1 MSYAVVN
8 LLLTVIDL
16 YWWVVI
22 VSVILSWLVAFDV
35 LNTRSQAAQ
44 TIWRAVDSLT
54 EPLLR
59 PIRSVL
65 PAVGGL
71 DLSPLLLLLGLQFLR
86 DLIAR
91 SAMGG
96 FALG

>member
-1 MSYAVVN
+1 MSYAVLN
-8 LLLTVIDL
+8 LLVTVLDL

-22 VSVILSWLVAFDV
+22 ISVILSWLVAFDV

-44 TIWRAVDSLT
+44 TIWRAVDALT

-65 PAVGGL
+65 PAIGGL
-71 DLSPLLLLLGLQFLR
+71 DLSPLILLLGIQFLQN
-86 DLIAR
+86 LLTH
-91 SAMGG
+91 SVG
-96 FALG
+96 

>member
-1 MSYAVVN
+1 MSYAVLS
-8 LLLTVIDL
+8 LLLTVLDL

-22 VSVILSWLVAFDV
+22 ISVILSWLVAFDV

-44 TIWRAVDSLT
+44 TIWRAVDALT

-71 DLSPLLLLLGLQFLR
+71 DLSPLILLLGIQFLQN
-86 DLIAR
+86 LLTH
-91 SAMGG
+91 SVG
-96 FALG
+96 

>member
-1 MSYAVVN
+1 MSYAVLN
-8 LLLTVIDL
+8 LLLTILDL
-16 YWWVVI
+16 YWWIVI

-44 TIWRAVDSLT
+44 TIWRAVDALT

-65 PAVGGL
+65 PAIGGL
-71 DLSPLLLLLGLQFLR
+71 DLSPLILLLGIQFLQN
-86 DLIAR
+86 LLTH
-91 SAMGG
+91 SVG
-96 FALG
+96 

>member
-1 MSYAVVN
+1 MNYAVAN

-22 VSVILSWLVAFDV
+22 ISVIMSWLVAFDV
-35 LNTRSQAAQ
+35 LNTRSQVAQ
-44 TIWRAVDSLT
+44 TIWRAVDALT
-54 EPLLR
+54 EPLLA

-65 PAVGGL
+65 PAIGGL
-71 DLSPLLLLLGLQFLR
+71 DMSPLILLLGIQFLR

-91 SAMGG
+91 SVMGG

>member
-1 MSYAVVN
+1 MSYAVAN
-8 LLLTVIDL
+8 LLLTVLDL

-22 VSVILSWLVAFDV
+22 ISVILSWLVAFDV

-44 TIWRAVDSLT
+44 TIWRAVDALT

-59 PIRSVL
+59 PIRNVL

-71 DLSPLLLLLGLQFLR
+71 DLSPLILLLGIQFLQN
-86 DLIAR
+86 LI
-91 SAMGG
+91 SHSVG
-96 FALG
+96 

>member
-8 LLLTVIDL
+8 LLLTVLDL

-22 VSVILSWLVAFDV
+22 ISVILSWLVAFDV

-44 TIWRAVDSLT
+44 TIWRAVDALT

-59 PIRSVL
+59 PIRTVL
-65 PAVGGL
+65 PAIGGL
-71 DLSPLLLLLGLQFLR
+71 DLSPLILLLGIQFLQN
-86 DLIAR
+86 LI
-91 SAMGG
+91 SHSVG
-96 FALG
+96 

>member
-1 MSYAVVN
+1 MSYAIAN

-22 VSVILSWLVAFDV
+22 ISVILSWLVAFDV

-44 TIWRAVDSLT
+44 TVWRVVDTLT

-59 PIRSVL
+59 PIRNVL

-71 DLSPLLLLLGLQFLR
+71 DLSPLILLLGLQFLR

-91 SAMGG
+91 SVMGG

>member
-1 MSYAVVN
+1 MNYAVAN

-22 VSVILSWLVAFDV
+22 ISVIMSWLVAFDV

-44 TIWRAVDSLT
+44 TIWRAVDALT
-54 EPLLR
+54 EPLLA

-65 PAVGGL
+65 PAIGGL
-71 DLSPLLLLLGLQFLR
+71 DMSPLILLLGIQFLR

-91 SAMGG
+91 SVMGG
-96 FALG
+96 FALN

>member
-1 MSYAVVN
+1 MSYAVVS
-8 LLLTVIDL
+8 LLLTVLDL

-22 VSVILSWLVAFDV
+22 ISVILSWLVAFDV

-44 TIWRAVDSLT
+44 TIWRAVDALT

-71 DLSPLLLLLGLQFLR
+71 DLSPLILLLGIQFLQN
-86 DLIAR
+86 LL
-91 SAMGG
+91 SHSVG
-96 FALG
+96 

>member
-8 LLLTVIDL
+8 LLLSVLDL
-16 YWWVVI
+16 YWWVVV
-22 VSVILSWLVAFDV
+22 VSVIMSWLVAFDV
-35 LNTRSQAAQ
+35 LNMRSQAAQ
-44 TIWRAVDSLT
+44 TIWRTVDALT

-65 PAVGGL
+65 PSVGGL
-71 DLSPLLLLLGLQFLR
+71 DISPLILLLGLQFLH

-91 SAMGG
+91 GAGG
-96 FALG
+96 LSIG

>member
-1 MSYAVVN
+1 MNYAVAN

-22 VSVILSWLVAFDV
+22 ISVVMSWLVAFDV

-44 TIWRAVDSLT
+44 TIWRAVDALT
-54 EPLLR
+54 EPLLA

-65 PAVGGL
+65 PAIGGL
-71 DLSPLLLLLGLQFLR
+71 DMSPLILLLGIQFLR

-91 SAMGG
+91 SVMGG
-96 FALG
+96 FAFN

>member
-1 MSYAVVN
+1 MSYAVAN
-8 LLLTVIDL
+8 LILTVLDL

-22 VSVILSWLVAFDV
+22 ISVIMSWLVAFDV

-44 TIWRAVDSLT
+44 TIWRTVEALT

-65 PAVGGL
+65 PSVGGL
-71 DLSPLLLLLGLQFLR
+71 DISPLILLLGLQFLR
-86 DLIAR
+86 DLVAR
-91 SAMGG
+91 GFGG
-96 FALG
+96 LALG

>member
-1 MSYAVVN
+1 MSYAIAN

-22 VSVILSWLVAFDV
+22 ISVILSWLVAFDV

-44 TIWRAVDSLT
+44 TIWRVVDTLT

-59 PIRSVL
+59 PIRNVL

-71 DLSPLLLLLGLQFLR
+71 DLSPLILLLGLQFLR

-91 SAMGG
+91 SVMGG

>member
-8 LLLTVIDL
+8 LLLTVLDL

-22 VSVILSWLVAFDV
+22 ISVILSWLVAFDV

-44 TIWRAVDSLT
+44 TIWRAVDALT

-59 PIRSVL
+59 PLRTVL
-65 PAVGGL
+65 PAIGGL
-71 DLSPLLLLLGLQFLR
+71 DLSPLILLLGIQFLQN
-86 DLIAR
+86 LI
-91 SAMGG
+91 SHSVG
-96 FALG
+96 

>member
-8 LLLTVIDL
+8 LLLTILDL

-22 VSVILSWLVAFDV
+22 ISVILSWLVAFDV

-44 TIWRAVDSLT
+44 TIWRAVDALT

-59 PIRSVL
+59 PIRNVL

-71 DLSPLLLLLGLQFLR
+71 DLSPLILLLGIQFLQNV
-86 DLIAR
+86 I
-91 SAMGG
+91 SHSVG
-96 FALG
+96 

>member
-8 LLLTVIDL
+8 LILTILDL

-22 VSVILSWLVAFDV
+22 ISVILSWLAAFDV

-44 TIWRAVDSLT
+44 LVWRTVDALT

-59 PIRSVL
+59 PIRNVL
-65 PAVGGL
+65 PSVGGL
-71 DLSPLLLLLGLQFLR
+71 DLSPLILLLAIQFLQN
-86 DLIAR
+86 LI
-91 SAMGG
+91 SHSVG
-96 FALG
+96 

>member
-8 LLLTVIDL
+8 LILTILDL

-22 VSVILSWLVAFDV
+22 ISVILSWLVAFDV

-44 TIWRAVDSLT
+44 LVWRTVDALT

-59 PIRSVL
+59 PIRNVL
-65 PAVGGL
+65 PSVGGL
-71 DLSPLLLLLGLQFLR
+71 DLSPLILLLAIQFLQN
-86 DLIAR
+86 LI
-91 SAMGG
+91 SHSVG
-96 FALG
+96 

>member
-1 MSYAVVN
+1 MAYAVLN
-8 LLLTVIDL
+8 LLLTVLDL

-22 VSVILSWLVAFDV
+22 VSVVLSWLVAFDV

-44 TIWRAVDSLT
+44 TIWRAVEALT

-71 DLSPLLLLLGLQFLR
+71 DLSPLILLLGLQFLR

-91 SAMGG
+91 GAGG
-96 FALG
+96 LAFG

>member
-1 MSYAVVN
+1 MSYAVAN
-8 LLLTVIDL
+8 LILTVLDL

-22 VSVILSWLVAFDV
+22 ISVIMSWLVAFDV
-35 LNTRSQAAQ
+35 LNMRSQAAQ
-44 TIWRAVDSLT
+44 TIWRTVDALT

-65 PAVGGL
+65 PSVGGL
-71 DLSPLLLLLGLQFLR
+71 DISPLILLLGLQFLR

-91 SAMGG
+91 GFGG
-96 FALG
+96 LALG

>member
-1 MSYAVVN
+1 MNYAVAN

-22 VSVILSWLVAFDV
+22 ISVAFSWLVAFDV

-44 TIWRAVDSLT
+44 TIWRMVDALT
-54 EPLLR
+54 EPLLA

-65 PAVGGL
+65 PAIGGL
-71 DLSPLLLLLGLQFLR
+71 DMSPLILLLGLQFLR

-91 SAMGG
+91 SVMGG
-96 FALG
+96 FSVG

>member
-1 MSYAVVN
+1 MNYAVAN

-22 VSVILSWLVAFDV
+22 VSVVLSWLVAFDV

-44 TIWRAVDSLT
+44 TIWRAVDALT
-54 EPLLR
+54 EPLLG

-65 PAVGGL
+65 PAIGGL
-71 DLSPLLLLLGLQFLR
+71 DMSPLILLLGIQFLR

-91 SAMGG
+91 SVMGG
-96 FALG
+96 FAFN

>member
-1 MSYAVVN
+1 MSYAVLS
-8 LLLTVIDL
+8 LLITVLDL

-22 VSVILSWLVAFDV
+22 ISVILSWLVAFDV

-44 TIWRAVDSLT
+44 TIWRAVDALT

-65 PAVGGL
+65 PAIGGL
-71 DLSPLLLLLGLQFLR
+71 DLSPLILLLGIQFLQN
-86 DLIAR
+86 LLTH
-91 SAMGG
+91 SVG
-96 FALG
+96 

>member
-8 LLLTVIDL
+8 LILTILDL

-22 VSVILSWLVAFDV
+22 ISVILSWLVAFDV

-44 TIWRAVDSLT
+44 LVWRTVDALT

-59 PIRSVL
+59 PIRNVL
-65 PAVGGL
+65 PSVGGL
-71 DLSPLLLLLGLQFLR
+71 DLSPLILLLAIQFLQN
-86 DLIAR
+86 LIR
-91 SAMGG
+91 HSVG
-96 FALG
+96 

>member
-1 MSYAVVN
+1 MSYAVLS
-8 LLLTVIDL
+8 LLLTILDL

-22 VSVILSWLVAFDV
+22 ISVILSWLVAFDV

-44 TIWRAVDSLT
+44 TIWRAVDALT

-65 PAVGGL
+65 PAIGGL
-71 DLSPLLLLLGLQFLR
+71 DLSPLILLLGIQFLQN
-86 DLIAR
+86 LLTH
-91 SAMGG
+91 SVG
-96 FALG
+96 

>member
-1 MSYAVVN
+1 MSYAVAN
-8 LLLTVIDL
+8 LLLTVLDL

-22 VSVILSWLVAFDV
+22 ISVILSWLVAFDV

-44 TIWRAVDSLT
+44 TIWRAVDTLT

-59 PIRSVL
+59 PIRNVL

-71 DLSPLLLLLGLQFLR
+71 DLSPLILLLGIQFLQN
-86 DLIAR
+86 LI
-91 SAMGG
+91 SHSVG
-96 FALG
+96 

>member
-1 MSYAVVN
+1 MSYAVLS
-8 LLLTVIDL
+8 LLLTILDL

-22 VSVILSWLVAFDV
+22 ISVVLSWLVAFDV
-35 LNTRSQAAQ
+35 LNTRSRAAQ
-44 TIWRAVDSLT
+44 TIWRAVDALT

-71 DLSPLLLLLGLQFLR
+71 DLSPLILLLGIQFLQN
-86 DLIAR
+86 LLTH
-91 SAMGG
+91 SASSFG
-96 FALG
+96 